1 MNKRDFL
8 RKLRTVRSTEREIV
22 PDQAWVLRTRS
33 RLMEQT
39 RNVNV
44 IAPLPVVQRIRE
56 ATRVFVP
63 TQVMGWMRAPALA
76 AFSIL
81 VAVLG
86 GSLASVNASDR
97 SVPGDFLYPVKI
109 AGEQTRL
116 ALTQDKADR
125 VRLKAEFVDR
135 RVEEIKTIANAPDK
149 KYPDRLRDAAIGL
162 KRDLDTVKLQLKEVE
177 QESSAQVTAELA
189 KLVDEKIDQV
199 SKELKQVNTEGS
211 QQAKPAVAE
220 AAAQAVQTSVAA
232 VAVLIDARTQPDAKD
247 VISDE
252 DVVNVL
258 REKLLDLQATID
270 GVTERLRLA
279 VSAEDVLPEQYVSGT
294 LSDDPSTTDV
304 VTTPQ
309 LLSAGATLGVVR
321 GLIDENKLNE
331 ATQKLADAAKATA
344 QAVAAAEVLL
354 LESAAATSSTPEE
367 IPSGSTSSSDDI
379 VTPTS
384 TSTSTTSS
392 GASTSTPPS

>member
-1 MNKRDFL
+1 MSKRDLL
-8 RKLRTVRSTEREIV
+8 RKLRSVRSTERGIV

-39 RNVNV
+39 RH
-44 IAPLPVVQRIRE
+44 AEALSPLPASLRFRE
-56 ATRVFVP
+56 AARTFVP
-63 TQVMGWMRAPALA
+63 AEVLRWMRTPALA
-76 AFSIL
+76 ALSIL

-86 GSLASVNASDR
+86 GSLAGVNASDR
-97 SVPGDFLYPVKI
+97 SVPGDFLYPIKI

-116 ALTQDKADR
+116 AFTQDKADR

-149 KYPDRLRDAAIGL
+149 KHPDRLRDAAIGL

-199 SKELKQVNTEGS
+199 SKELKQVNTESS
-211 QQAKPAVAE
+211 QEAKPAVAE

-252 DVVNVL
+252 DVAKVL
-258 REKLLDLQATID
+258 QEKLLDLHASINNAIMRLQLANATD
-270 GVTERLRLA
+270 TSSMTVATATLQLA
-279 VSAEDVLPEQYVSGT
+279 SAS
-294 LSDDPSTTDV
+294 
-304 VTTPQ
+304 
-309 LLSAGATLGVVR
+309 ATLGEVKA
-321 GLIDENKLNE
+321 LISEQKLNE
-331 ATQKLADAAKATA
+331 ATQKLADAAKVTA
-344 QAVAAAEVLL
+344 QAVAAAELFLL
-354 LESAAATSSTPEE
+354 DSAIGSVSETGTV
-367 IPSGSTSSSDDI
+367 PSGSASSSGDL

-384 TSTSTTSS
+384 TSTSSPSPET
-392 GASTSTPPS
+392 STSTPPS